1 MQSEEK
7 KVKLAETGERRVELN
22 SSRPSFVLDHSLARW
37 ASLTGLYYCT
47 ACCRPTPPRTRRPPR
62 PAPSLR
68 LAANDAQT
76 PPLDDQEHRPHETVT
91 RFDIPCMQRVTTLAG
106 PPAAAKAFGG
116 ARGVPRRR
124 RLASLVCLGAVD
136 CLNGPPSSESLPAEC
151 FPIAFAVVS
160 TTPCPRLCSLR
171 LRQQIRLSFASRP
184 KESASS
190 ASPAPLKPGYGCTL
204 YTPTRIHTIAIAFC
218 FRAHAPLSSPPPCF
232 KHSTPYCPFPDDR
245 RPRAPRERHHLSVRS
260 RSIRNLRLDTR
271 DWNATRSHSV
281 PTTGPRRSF
290 RPGGRLSRRA
300 LACFA

>member
-1 MQSEEK
+1 
-7 KVKLAETGERRVELN
+7 
-22 SSRPSFVLDHSLARW
+22 
-37 ASLTGLYYCT
+37 
-47 ACCRPTPPRTRRPPR
+47 
-62 PAPSLR
+62 
-68 LAANDAQT
+68 
-76 PPLDDQEHRPHETVT
+76 
-91 RFDIPCMQRVTTLAG
+91 MQRVTTLAG

-116 ARGVPRRR
+116 ARGVARRR

-151 FPIAFAVVS
+151 FPIAFAVLS
-160 TTPCPRLCSLR
+160 TTPCPRLRSLR

-190 ASPAPLKPGYGCTL
+190 ASPAPLTPGVWM
-204 YTPTRIHTIAIAFC
+204 YTHYTRRRRIRTIAIAFC

-245 RPRAPRERHHLSVRS
+245 AHTAARRDIISFPARS
-260 RSIRNLRLDTR
+260 RTIRNLRLDTR

-281 PTTGPRRSF
+281 PTTGPWRSF
-290 RPGGRLSRRA
+290 RRDRRLSRRA